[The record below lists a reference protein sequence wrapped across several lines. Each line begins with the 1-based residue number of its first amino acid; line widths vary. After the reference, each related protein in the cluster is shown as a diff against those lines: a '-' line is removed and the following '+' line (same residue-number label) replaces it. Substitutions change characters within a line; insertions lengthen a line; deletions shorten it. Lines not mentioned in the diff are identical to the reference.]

1 MSETELRKLEATPPD
16 RRDAVF
22 LESWVVREARL
33 KAEGKGVWSGA
44 DAKGPPALR
53 HKLFSPRAGFIAA
66 VAADSDWRLY
76 TCSMKH

>member
-1 MSETELRKLEATPPD
+1 
-16 RRDAVF
+16 
-22 LESWVVREARL
+22 VREARL
-33 KAEGKGVWSGA
+33 KAEGKGVWSGV

-53 HKLFSPRAGFIAA
+53 HKLFSPRTGFIAA